1 MLKLS
6 ITPRA
11 FLFLT
16 SALGLVGSTF
26 IAKSAVAQSV
36 DVPFN
41 GTVPGACTF
50 NTPTPGVLAVNDT
63 FKPTMLLGGT
73 AVGGTIARGRAGFV
87 QVVCNTAANVTI
99 NEPVQTRGFRFNIK
113 RNFASA
119 VLTGANGDVITTNG
133 TSTLPMKA
141 GTTNFQVRMESES
154 DSLIPP
160 GEYEFYVTLTIT
172 P

>member
-1 MLKLS
+1 MLNLLMIRRS
-6 ITPRA
+6 
-11 FLFLT
+11 LLT
-16 SALGLVGSTF
+16 SALALVGG
-26 IAKSAVAQSV
+26 AVVVPKALAQSV
-36 DVPFN
+36 NVPFN

-73 AVGGTIARGRAGFV
+73 SLGGTIAKGSSGFV

-99 NEPVQTRGFRFNIK
+99 NEPVQTSGFKFNIK

-119 VLTGANGDVITTNG
+119 VLTGANGDVINTTG
-133 TSTLPMKA
+133 TSTLPIKA
-141 GTTNFQVRMESES
+141 GITNFQVRMETES
-154 DSLIPP
+154 DSVIPP
-160 GEYEFYVTLTIT
+160 GEYQFYVTLTIT